1 MGSSVKSLITFFK
14 RLEAQDRMA
23 DRLTQ
28 LQDAVN
34 SQADNFCNS
43 IGILQ
48 QMSQPS
54 PLSGYGSSTTKVT
67 TPDTDHTLL
76 FAQMIAR
83 TAKDIEVLI
92 ESLPSEESTAEL
104 QAAGLQHLE
113 QESDAAGEQLKDTV
127 AAGEKLLAS
136 IQAALHDIASKQPE
150 MKRIAAQECIEA
162 HTSAATL

>member
-1 MGSSVKSLITFFK
+1 
-14 RLEAQDRMA
+14 MA

-113 QESDAAGEQLKDTV
+113 QESDVAGEQLKDTV

-136 IQAALHDIASKQPE
+136 IQAALHDISTKQLE

-162 HTSAATL
+162 HTSANTL

>member
-1 MGSSVKSLITFFK
+1 
-14 RLEAQDRMA
+14 
-23 DRLTQ
+23 
-28 LQDAVN
+28 
-34 SQADNFCNS
+34 
-43 IGILQ
+43 
-48 QMSQPS
+48 MSQPS

-113 QESDAAGEQLKDTV
+113 QESDVAGEQLKDTV

-136 IQAALHDIASKQPE
+136 IQAALHDISTKPSL
-150 MKRIAAQECIEA
+150 C
-162 HTSAATL
+162 TCFNLVVSTLKEKAFSFGSSFVCNVF